1 MGVAISIPMVSQRNR
16 FQSMSFQ
23 TKGSMWMLAP
33 ISNKKAI
40 GITSAGGS
48 FKVNPA
54 TVKAEKPKP
63 LYPLITAAVRMTS
76 KHQPDSSRLSSS
88 QGNGS
93 EITKKVRQA
102 VGVR

>member
-40 GITSAGGS
+40 GITSAGGRI
-48 FKVNPA
+48 KVNPA

-63 LYPLITAAVRMTS
+63 YVQKYL
-76 KHQPDSSRLSSS
+76 
-88 QGNGS
+88 
-93 EITKKVRQA
+93 
-102 VGVR
+102 